1 MYNVHIFKT
10 FCFSQLLDVS
20 IKNINNASASSNTQ
34 PMDPQNLDDVQTNQ
48 DLTPA
53 RITKLKTTSS
63 PMTEEICNFD
73 LIFGTFTAIC
83 WTEMM

>member
-1 MYNVHIFKT
+1 MYIVHIFKT
-10 FCFSQLLDVS
+10 FCSSQLLDAL
-20 IKNINNASASSNTQ
+20 INNAPGPSNTQ

-48 DLTPA
+48 ELTPA

-63 PMTEEICNFD
+63 SMTEEICNFD

-83 WTEMM
+83 WTELM